1 MTPYCVFFLIFFFK
15 FQLVA
20 ILTYGI
26 QKWFSNVY
34 VMTGSPVYGLTKI
47 FLAFLPAAIV
57 PIMYS
62 YFKSGPIHRSDNGL
76 AYLHVYGLIVLLCG
90 LVSNAN
96 FHFAIIFLI

>member
-1 MTPYCVFFLIFFFK
+1 
-15 FQLVA
+15 
-20 ILTYGI
+20 
-26 QKWFSNVY
+26 
-34 VMTGSPVYGLTKI
+34 MTGSPVYGLTKI

-90 LVSNAN
+90 LVNNAN
-96 FHFAIIFLI
+96 YFHFAIIFLIWLLAIFFLARDLHDGKNLQKRT

>member
-1 MTPYCVFFLIFFFK
+1 
-15 FQLVA
+15 
-20 ILTYGI
+20 
-26 QKWFSNVY
+26 
-34 VMTGSPVYGLTKI
+34 MTGSPVYGLTKI

-90 LVSNAN
+90 LVNNAN